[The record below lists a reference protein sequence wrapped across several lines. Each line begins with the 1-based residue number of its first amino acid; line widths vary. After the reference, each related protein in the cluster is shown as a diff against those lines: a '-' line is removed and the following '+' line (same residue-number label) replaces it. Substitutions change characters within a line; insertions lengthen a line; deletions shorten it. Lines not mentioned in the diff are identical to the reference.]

1 MKREL
6 GAIALLEE
14 AVNLLRAAPLST
26 AVVYLAGAIPFVLG
40 LLFFLS
46 DMTRSAFAL
55 EHLAVT
61 SLGLAG
67 LFIWKS
73 VWQAVFSARLY
84 RQLSPG
90 DARWKLPRLILIQCA
105 LQPLFL
111 VAPLPWTVAY
121 FRNVAMFAAWGDPDP
136 VATAWK
142 QAGLWTRQNW
152 SVLGLATLTWLLL
165 FANLLVIILLLPEL
179 ARSLLGIEGD
189 SARLGIGILNVST
202 VAVAAALA
210 WLAIDPLLDAVYAL
224 RCFYGESLATG
235 EDLRAALRRAVNVAA
250 LVPLFIGVTI
260 AIAPRPMLAQAG
272 LAGVETIDP
281 IQLDRS
287 INEVIHR
294 REFTWR
300 APRPPSEE
308 PRGRAAGWY
317 RSLVNTISDAVQWV
331 LDRLNQW
338 FKPQTPPQGAK
349 DAPVTP
355 RMLEWLIGLTVALA
369 ALGAV
374 IFFRGRR
381 RQAISAEAVTPAA
394 AAVDLADESL
404 TADQIPESSWRK
416 LAEEWLA
423 KGDCRLALR
432 ALYLAGL
439 NYLGERELIS
449 IRRWKSGLDYRRELE
464 RRARATPAIGPVFA
478 RNVAMF
484 ERGWYGSHAV
494 DRAAVEAFAA
504 GLNEIRKHAEQT

>member
-6 GAIALLEE
+6 RAIALLEE

-26 AVVYLAGAIPFVLG
+26 VVAYLAGAIPFLLG

-46 DMTRSAFAL
+46 DMTRSPFAF

-67 LFIWKS
+67 LFVWKS

-90 DARWKLPRLILIQCA
+90 DARRNLPRLIVIQCA
-105 LQPLFL
+105 IQPLFL
-111 VAPLPWTVAY
+111 VAPFPWAVAY
-121 FRNVAMFAAWGDPDP
+121 FRNVAMFAALGDPDA
-136 VATAWK
+136 VAAARK
-142 QAGLWTRQNW
+142 QAGLWARQNW
-152 SVLGLATLTWLLL
+152 SVLSLATLAWLLL
-165 FANLLVIILLLPEL
+165 FVNLLLTIVFLPEL

-189 SARLGIGILNVST
+189 FARLGFGILNLST
-202 VAVAAALA
+202 VAVAAALG

-235 EDLRAALRRAVNVAA
+235 EDLRAALRRAVSVAA
-250 LVPLFIGVTI
+250 LVMLMI
-260 AIAPRPMLAQAG
+260 AIAPRSMVAQAEP
-272 LAGVETIDP
+272 ARVATIDP
-281 IQLDRS
+281 VQLDRS
-287 INEVIHR
+287 IQQVIRR

-300 APRPPSEE
+300 APRPPGEE
-308 PRGRAAGWY
+308 PQGRAAGWY
-317 RSLVNTISDAVQWV
+317 RSLMKMISDTVQWV
-331 LDRLNQW
+331 VDRLHQW
-338 FKPQTPPQGAK
+338 FEPKPPPEGVK

-355 RMLEWLIGLTVALA
+355 RMLEWLIGLAVALA
-369 ALGAV
+369 AAAAV
-374 IFFRGRR
+374 FFFRRR
-381 RQAISAEAVTPAA
+381 RGQAIPAEAVAPAV
-394 AAVDLADESL
+394 AAVNLTDESL
-404 TADQIPESSWRK
+404 TADQLPEGSWRK

-439 NYLGERELIS
+439 NYLGKRNLVS

-494 DRAAVEAFAA
+494 DRATVEAFAA
-504 GLNEIRKHAEQT
+504 GLNEIRNHAEQA